1 MSCSNNLGILQQTEG
16 LLPQAESESTRIRHL
31 RECIHRNSYVKQS
44 YSCAI
49 CRTILRSN
57 AYSAPGEHQRIL
69 TKAVTCA
76 DGTPRSIYRKP
87 PYSSACTSIQSISGD
102 SFTFSS
108 IAGIDNIAILIRNTG
123 SSENTSRKKV
133 AIEVNAS
140 VPFFRNPSRPPPPCN
155 TKQVYPQRIPYLPPY
170 GQPGVPTA
178 PNPPCIVGNRRVDS
192 SAGM

>member
-1 MSCSNNLGILQQTEG
+1 MSCSNDIGARQQVEG
-16 LLPQAESESTRIRHL
+16 MLPQAESESTRTRHL
-31 RECIHRNSYVKQS
+31 RECIQRNSYVKQS
-44 YSCAI
+44 YSCAT

-69 TKAVTCA
+69 TQAVTCS

-87 PYSSACTSIQSISGD
+87 PYSSACTSIQTVSGD

-140 VPFFRNPSRPPPPCN
+140 VPFFRSPQKPPVCIP
-155 TKQVYPQRIPYLPPY
+155 TSQRIPYLPPY

-178 PNPPCIVGNRRVDS
+178 PNPPCILGNRRVDYS
-192 SAGM
+192 TGM